1 MGVHV
6 CTECGRGFSRYSNM
20 LRHKEA
26 LHAQE
31 ENTEDEVET
40 SEDEETKDENTE
52 REDDETDTAKEEDDQ
67 NEEEGDENE
76 ENEHANEEEQEEEE
90 NNDADDD
97 TDDDDDDDN
106 DDDDDEAEMYD
117 LWTYLKDTANKDPEL
132 QTQYEE
138 VRERLAD
145 GNLDDE
151 EVRKQALRVI
161 RPDTLKL
168 IYDIYINFL
177 NMWHFAKED
186 KYHIEIMKTKRKLMD
201 EDDFEPVEAIHHAV
215 KKRKYLIQ
223 KATGMQDDDPLDEK
237 LPPPTVEED
246 ESESEKTPQ

>member
-97 TDDDDDDDN
+97 TDDDDDD

>member
-97 TDDDDDDDN
+97 TDDDDDD

-223 KATGMQDDDPLDEK
+223 KATGMTKNYHL
-237 LPPPTVEED
+237 LL
-246 ESESEKTPQ
+246 